1 MTTIRTGEG
10 SLYDADDNELSPVA
24 YLVEGEG
31 EPGEPVVAWSGR
43 LTLPLDVG
51 DLSLEPGRYLLQFED
66 GARAWIALAP
76 TGAASGDDVA
86 FTGASVL
93 PPDVGAIPG

>member
-24 YLVEGEG
+24 YLIEGEA

-43 LTLPLDVG
+43 LTLPPDVG
-51 DLSLEPGRYLLQFED
+51 ELSLDPGRYLLQFED
-66 GARAWIALAP
+66 GSRAWIELAP
-76 TGAASGDDVA
+76 TGAASGDDIA
-86 FTGASVL
+86 FEGGSVL
-93 PPDVGAIPG
+93 PSEPGAISG